1 MKAIS
6 KLVRTATKGKVNR
19 MIITESVKKPYTTG
33 FVKKTPQEKRDERPS
48 I

>member
-6 KLVRTATKGKVNR
+6 TIRKTIKGKINR
-19 MIITESVKKPYTTG
+19 LVITESVKPPYTTG
-33 FVKKTPQEKRDERPS
+33 FVKKTPQEKKHERPS